1 MLKPYQRLFQLVK
14 LDKKDISQI
23 YIYAIFLGLTNLTLP
38 LGIQAIINLIQMGQV
53 STSWIVLVFLVV
65 AGIVFGGILQLMQL
79 RITENLQQKIFIRTS
94 FDFTYRIPRFDLSAL
109 RNLYAPE
116 LVNRFF
122 DTMTIQKGLPKIL
135 IDISTSVLQVFFSLI
150 LLSLYHPFF
159 IFFSIILL
167 AILILLLYFTSKK
180 GLESSIKESTY
191 KFEMAHWLEEIA
203 RVMNTF
209 KLKGKTDLHLEKT
222 DKIVE
227 SYIKSREKHFRVL
240 IIQFIQLIGFKS
252 LIALFLLLIG
262 GVLVINQQMNIG
274 QFIAA
279 EIIILLVISSVEK
292 IILNIENVYDV
303 LTALDKLGT
312 ITDIPLEDQH
322 KTKQNELTYNSP
334 MALEMKSL
342 NFKYPNQ
349 ESWLLRDLNIKIAPK
364 QHTLF
369 LGDLNSAKSALVR
382 LFSSLYPIE
391 SGTLLFN
398 QVNVN
403 ALNLETLRSNIGF
416 FTKDEKLF
424 FGTLMDN
431 LTIGTKIPM
440 DKLLQTIE
448 FVGLT
453 NFFQSLNSGFE
464 TELFTSGII
473 LTRNIEQRIL
483 LARSIIHEPKLLI
496 IENIDSILN
505 EKSNAALIE
514 NLFSPEMPWTIV
526 AVSDLE
532 FGVENFKQFVNIH
545 QGSIDFNGDYANYN
559 NFKKINPC

>member
-322 KTKQNELTYNSP
+322 KTKQNEFTYNSP